1 MIRNFVD
8 GDIVTSGEHFVHGK
22 TATQQAII
30 RRLRLFLGEYFLDG
44 TDGTPWF
51 LRILGKNNPDVAE
64 ANIKERIINTKD
76 VISLSRFEFDFSPR
90 TRIISIYAQIID
102 INNEQ
107 FDFIFRE
114 EII

>member
-1 MIRNFVD
+1 MIRNFID
-8 GDIVTSGEHFVHGK
+8 GDIVTSGVHFVRGK

-30 RRLRLFLGEYFLDG
+30 RRLRLFLGEYFLNG

-51 LRILGKNNPDVAE
+51 QRILGKNNPDVAE
-64 ANIKERIINTKD
+64 ANIKERILNTKG
-76 VISLSRFEFDFSPR
+76 VISISHFEFDFSPK
-90 TRIISIYAQIID
+90 TRVITIHAKILD
-102 INNEQ
+102 VNNEQ